1 MHHKCASGRISHLA
15 GGGNGSELFFPGL
28 FVLFAFLEESLR
40 DFDVLRDQRMSF
52 GFHSCGTVIV
62 TVTLGTL
69 DETERRQHLTTDQ
82 GVLEKAHVV
91 DGAIMNTDP
100 ASSDEQP

>member
-15 GGGNGSELFFPGL
+15 GGSNGSELFFPSL

-52 GFHSCGTVIV
+52 GSHSCGTVIA

-69 DETERRQHLTTDQ
+69 DKTEKRQHLTKDQ
-82 GVLEKAHVV
+82 EVLEKAHVV

>member
-15 GGGNGSELFFPGL
+15 GGSNGSELFFPCL

-40 DFDVLRDQRMSF
+40 DFDVLRDKRMSF
-52 GFHSCGTVIV
+52 VSHSCETAIATVA
-62 TVTLGTL
+62 LGTL
-69 DETERRQHLTTDQ
+69 DETEKYQHLAAGWGTF
-82 GVLEKAHVV
+82 EKAHVV

>member
-1 MHHKCASGRISHLA
+1 MHHKYASGRISHLA
-15 GGGNGSELFFPGL
+15 SGSNGSKLFFPGL
-28 FVLFAFLEESLR
+28 FVLFAFLEEGLR

-52 GFHSCGTVIV
+52 GSHSCGTVIA

-69 DETERRQHLTTDQ
+69 DETEKNQHSITEREIF
-82 GVLEKAHVV
+82 EKAYVV

-100 ASSDEQP
+100 ASSDERP